1 VSELLDNGARQL
13 LERVYSAPAGEWV
26 MTRLADPPP
35 ETVAWAGTLG
45 IALPRKDNAPT
56 ASGTRMQCYTRWGR
70 AFTRALYY
78 NHKWFGGAAEVRR
91 ARRMTPYTRAL
102 EVEFGARR
110 PALGVIPAG
119 RAVRVRVRL
128 GGAAAIRA
136 VQRKP
141 DLARTFADDG
151 APAGRWSDPA
161 ARDWAAVTG

>member
-1 VSELLDNGARQL
+1 MSELLDNGARQL
-13 LERVYSAPAGEWV
+13 LGRVYAARAGEWV
-26 MTRLADPPP
+26 MTRLADPSP

-45 IALPRKDNAPT
+45 IELPGRDNAPT

-78 NHKWFGGAAEVRR
+78 NHKWYGGTSVRT
-91 ARRMTPYTRAL
+91 ARRMTAYTKSL
-102 EVEFGARR
+102 EVEFGVRR
-110 PALGVIPAG
+110 PALGIIPAG
-119 RAVRVRVRL
+119 RAVRVRVRP

-141 DLARTFADDG
+141 EVARTFDDDG